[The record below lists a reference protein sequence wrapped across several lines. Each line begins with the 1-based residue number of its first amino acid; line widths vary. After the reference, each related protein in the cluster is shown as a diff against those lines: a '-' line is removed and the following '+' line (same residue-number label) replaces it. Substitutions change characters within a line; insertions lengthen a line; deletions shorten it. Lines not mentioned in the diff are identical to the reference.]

1 MVCLKRF
8 QSTSGVMVNPDVQAT
23 FQKLSE
29 GKKEFR
35 YIIFKIEEREVVVEA
50 AVTQE
55 ELGLTGDDYDDSS
68 KAAFEKFVADIK
80 ARTDGFTDCRYAV
93 FDFKFTCS
101 RVGAGTSKM
110 DKIVF
115 LQLCPDGASIKKKMV
130 YASSASAIKA
140 SLGTGKILQFQVC
153 VGRVGNVTQRIAV
166 KADRKIRGQLS
177 FSGGL
182 DVFDPPVSETRIIRE
197 CVLRV
202 ALCITTTVL
211 YASGVKI
218 DPSCKNAYDMLHNK
232 HQHSYI
238 IFKIDKNDTA
248 IVVEKV
254 GDKGAPYSEFIEEMK
269 KAVDGGK
276 ECRYAAVDVEVQV
289 QRQGTEGGSKL
300 NKVIFV
306 QYCPDQAPVR
316 RRMLY
321 ASSVRALKAT
331 LGLESLMQVQ
341 ASDLSDLDEKAI
353 KHDLVSSQRT

>member
-1 MVCLKRF
+1 MTHGSRDSRRPSRGFSSSVSLCSAPLSSTKM
-8 QSTSGVMVNPDVQAT
+8 STSGVMVNPDVQTT

-50 AVTQE
+50 AVSQE

-140 SLGTGKILQFQVC
+140 SLGTGKILQFQ
-153 VGRVGNVTQRIAV
+153 
-166 KADRKIRGQLS
+166 
-177 FSGGL
+177 
-182 DVFDPPVSETRIIRE
+182 
-197 CVLRV
+197 
-202 ALCITTTVL
+202 
-211 YASGVKI
+211 ASGVKI

-306 QYCPDQAPVR
+306 QYCPDEAPVR

-321 ASSVRALKAT
+321 ASSVRALKST